1 MYLAGPLAGEEFRRR
16 IGKKKLLPL
25 IGVYDVFSAQIAA
38 QRFEGVFCSGYSYAA
53 SAYGLPDVGYVNWR
67 DITDFATK
75 IRHVLPGTHI
85 LVDVDD
91 GFGDEVVAANTIR
104 VLESN
109 GLSAVMMED
118 QKRPRRCGH
127 FEGKQV
133 LPVEEYLIKL
143 AKVLETRSSIFI
155 IARTDA
161 SDPSEA
167 LDRAVSYAEAGADAV
182 MVEAI
187 RDLKTI
193 SKLRSYVS
201 VPIMVNQLHGGK
213 SPSWR
218 FDELEDAGASIVIYS
233 TPCLFAAQYGIE
245 RYLDTMLEMN
255 RLPSE
260 NTASMADCAR
270 VLNGTAAIG
279 STNGRK
285 YRENTVANGLGAAV
299 SSVGRVDLGEAT
311 DCSSRRNG
319 H

>member
-1 MYLAGPLAGEEFRRR
+1 MYLAGPGAGNEFRRR
-16 IGKKKLLPL
+16 IHEKRLLPL
-25 IGVYDVFSAQIAA
+25 IGVYDVYSALIAA

-75 IRHVLPGTHI
+75 IRHVLPFAQI

-91 GFGDEVVAANTIR
+91 GFGDEIVASNTVR
-104 VLESN
+104 VLEQN

-127 FEGKQV
+127 FEGKQI
-133 LPVEEYLIKL
+133 LPVDEYLTKL
-143 AKVLETRSSIFI
+143 SRVLKMRSSIFV

-161 SDPSEA
+161 SDASEGIE
-167 LDRAVSYAEAGADAV
+167 RAHAYAEAGADGV

-187 RDLKTI
+187 KDLETI
-193 SKLRSYVS
+193 SKLRSRVS

-213 SPSWR
+213 SPNWR

-233 TPCLFAAQYGIE
+233 TPCLFAAQHGIE
-245 RYLDTMLEMN
+245 QYLDSMLELK

-260 NTASMADCAR
+260 GTVSMDDCAQ
-270 VLNGTAAIG
+270 VLNRTPVRRAKKKPVETPELI
-279 STNGRK
+279 T
-285 YRENTVANGLGAAV
+285 V
-299 SSVGRVDLGEAT
+299 SS
-311 DCSSRRNG
+311 NG
-319 H
+319 S

>member
-1 MYLAGPLAGEEFRRR
+1 MYLAGPIAGDQFRRR
-16 IGKKKLLPL
+16 IQEKRLLPL
-25 IGVYDVFSAQIAA
+25 IGVYDVFSARIAA
-38 QRFEGVFCSGYSYAA
+38 KRFEGVFCGGYGFAA

-67 DITDFATK
+67 DIADFATK
-75 IRHVLPGTHI
+75 IRHALPNTHV

-91 GFGDEVVAANTIR
+91 GFGDEVVASNTIR

-133 LPVEEYLIKL
+133 LPVEEYLVKL
-143 AKVLETRSSIFI
+143 SKVLSTRSSLFV

-161 SDPSEA
+161 QDPSEGIE
-167 LDRAVSYAEAGADAV
+167 RAISYVEAGADGV

-187 RDLKTI
+187 KDLKTI
-193 SKLRSYVS
+193 SKLRSHVTT
-201 VPIMVNQLHGGK
+201 PIMVNQLHGGK
-213 SPSWR
+213 SPNWR

-245 RYLDTMLEMN
+245 RYLDTMLELH

-260 NTASMADCAR
+260 HTASMDDCAR
-270 VLNGTAAIG
+270 VLNETPPARKTSTAWKG
-279 STNGRK
+279 QNGQK
-285 YRENTVANGLGAAV
+285 LP
-299 SSVGRVDLGEAT
+299 SSAFLER
-311 DCSSRRNG
+311 
-319 H
+319 